1 MHIAYRTRSNSRPFA
16 FAERPNGAIDA
27 AAVAALKCTERN
39 GRTKCPFYDRFH
51 LAAKAKAMVETAPI
65 FLSLGAEAHKQARY
79 NRGLALLP

>member
-1 MHIAYRTRSNSRPFA
+1 MHIAHRARSNSRPFA

-27 AAVAALKCTERN
+27 AAAALKSTERN

-51 LAAKAKAMVETAPI
+51 LAAKAKATVETAPI
-65 FLSLGAEAHKQARY
+65 FLPLGAEAHKQARY